1 MEPIRIVTNKASILN
16 YVGHVAMQLDSGIAY
31 EVIIQETRKERTL
44 DQNTHFH
51 SHIQTIV
58 RETGN
63 SFDQMKMQALLLACK
78 HYNYPYVYVDGILYP
93 LSTRNRSTREMASA
107 IEASHM
113 LAMEAEVF
121 LEEKEW

>member
-63 SFDQMKMQALLLACK
+63 DYDQLKLQALLIACK
-78 HYNYPYVYVDGILYP
+78 HYNYPCVHHDGIMYP
-93 LSTRNRSTREMASA
+93 LSTHNRSTKEMNAA
-107 IEASHM
+107 IEGVHM
-113 LAMEAEVF
+113 LAVQAEVF
-121 LEEKEW
+121 LKEKD